1 MSEEQRKIAVTGAN
15 GFIGSHCVVALLE
28 AGYEVIAV
36 VRDPTQASKTKFLE
50 EEASKIGK
58 RDNLSFGA
66 GDLLKEGSYD
76 DAFEGTWGV
85 VHTAAAVVLWGV
97 DDPYMAIVEPAVAGT
112 KNVVGSVKKHA
123 ATIKRLVNI
132 SSVAAVDMSPDTPDG
147 KIFTEDDWNTWSTV
161 ENGGA
166 YGYAKTK
173 AEKLIADDEELHA
186 CLESIVS
193 VNPSVVIGPCFTL
206 SHAQS
211 GSPSTITSVLT
222 GEPWGLWPTV
232 HLVDVRDV
240 AKGVILALQQ
250 DKGIVGNRRFILTG
264 RTDPYTPQEL
274 NDTIQKFNPEAK
286 GTKIV
291 TNTEPVVM
299 PKYGFDISLSRTVLG
314 IGEYRTF
321 EETCKD
327 ASDSIQAL
335 LSAAKEAEDAEK

>member
-1 MSEEQRKIAVTGAN
+1 MSIPTTTRNLNNV
-15 GFIGSHCVVALLE
+15 S
-28 AGYEVIAV
+28 

-85 VHTAAAVVLWGV
+85 LHTAAAVELFGV
-97 DDPYMAIVEPAVAGT
+97 DDPYKAVVEPAVAGT
-112 KNVVGSVKKHA
+112 KNVVSSVKKHA
-123 ATIKRLVNI
+123 ATIQRFVNI
-132 SSVAAVDMSPDTPDG
+132 SSIAAVASNDAPDG
-147 KIFTEDDWNTWSTV
+147 KLFTEDDWNTWSTV
-161 ENGGA
+161 ENGDA

-173 AEKLIADDEELHA
+173 AEKVIADDEELHA

-193 VNPSVVIGPCFTL
+193 VNPTVVIGPCFTL

-211 GSPSTITSVLT
+211 GSPSTITMVLT
-222 GEPWGLWPTV
+222 GEPWALWPKTP
-232 HLVDVRDV
+232 LVDVRDV
-240 AKGVILALQQ
+240 TKGVILALQQ
-250 DKGIVGNRRFILTG
+250 DKGVVGYRRFILTD
-264 RTDPYTPQEL
+264 RADPHSPQEL

-291 TNTEPVVM
+291 TSTEPFVM
-299 PKYGFDISLSRTVLG
+299 PKHGYDNSLSRTVLG

-335 LSAAKEAEDAEK
+335 LTAAKEAEAAAKN